1 MFWSVSI
8 KWTSSLFFLMF
19 VLDSLNAH
27 LVWTAQQQQMIDR
40 IEWSEERNKQE
51 QSWISEKSFPGLYSW
66 HTFMFKY
73 TSSSFNLD

>member
-51 QSWISEKSFPGLYSW
+51 QSWISEKKFPRALFLAHFYVQIYL
-66 HTFMFKY
+66 FLF
-73 TSSSFNLD
+73 

>member
-8 KWTSSLFFLMF
+8 KWTSSLFFFMF

-40 IEWSEERNKQE
+40 IEWSEERNKQGKSWLSE
-51 QSWISEKSFPGLYSW
+51 QIVNIMKLSICSFI
-66 HTFMFKY
+66 FMEFHI
-73 TSSSFNLD
+73 

>member
-8 KWTSSLFFLMF
+8 
-19 VLDSLNAH
+19 NAH

-51 QSWISEKSFPGLYSW
+51 KSWISEQIVNIIELSICSFI
-66 HTFMFKY
+66 FMECHI
-73 TSSSFNLD
+73 

>member
-8 KWTSSLFFLMF
+8 KWTSSLFFFMF

-51 QSWISEKSFPGLYSW
+51 QSWISEKKVSQGSILGTLLCSNIPLP
-66 HTFMFKY
+66 
-73 TSSSFNLD
+73 LLI